1 MEKAKKTRLVIV
13 IAIVI
18 WILIL
23 PLAIW
28 LGIKVHQFNNPQ
40 WMKEAEAVACK
51 YLENNEE
58 LIKEYGLNFKY
69 STIRI
74 RATKEKEAKV
84 TFSIKYKEYVVAVE
98 YQDSEWVAIGLV
110 E

>member
-1 MEKAKKTRLVIV
+1 ME
-13 IAIVI
+13 
-18 WILIL
+18 
-23 PLAIW
+23 
-28 LGIKVHQFNNPQ
+28 
-40 WMKEAEAVACK
+40 EAEAVACK

-58 LIKEYGLNFKY
+58 LIKAYGLNFKY

-84 TFSIKYKEYVVAVE
+84 TFSVEYVEYKEYVVAVE